1 MCSSPKD
8 GHETNSTDFGSD
20 MVMMRK
26 ILQFALAFALLLS
39 APWTLADDIAGAGTE
54 PESGLDSLL
63 EPTTEQRFATRL
75 ASRFLTSYH
84 YESKD
89 LDDALAEQ
97 IFDNYLEL
105 LDPNRMYFLASDI
118 DQLSRYRSRLD
129 DALRSAEIEPA
140 FEIFNRYRERV
151 RTRIEHALVL
161 LDSEF
166 DFTVDEAYGF
176 DRSEE
181 PWAETPTELDEIWR
195 KRVKNDWLGLKLAER
210 EVDDI
215 RETLDGRYNNI
226 LKRVK
231 DFNSDDVFQFF
242 MNAYASAIE
251 PHSSYMSPRLAEN
264 FEISMK
270 LSLDGIG
277 ALLSSQNEYVEVEEI
292 VPGGPADLDGRLQ
305 DGDRIIGVAQ
315 GEEDMVDVVGWR
327 LDDVVDLIRGERETT
342 VRLEILPA
350 ETGVK
355 GPAEII
361 DIVRNE
367 VKLEEQAA
375 QASIEEVETEA
386 GTRRI
391 GVIDVPVFYV
401 DFKGRARNEP
411 NYRSSTRDVRQLI
424 NELRSDGIDGLVIDL
439 RSNGGGALVEATT
452 MTGLFIDTGPV
463 VQVRDANGRVSI
475 EADQEPGM
483 AWDGPLAVLVNRSSA
498 SASEIFA
505 GAIQDYGRGIIIGE
519 PTFGKGTVQNLFN
532 LDNYLTDDSKKLG
545 QLKLTMAKFF
555 RIDGGSTQLR
565 GIHPDITLPSFGDPA
580 EYGES
585 SLDHAMAWS
594 QIDQL
599 DYQPVADL
607 SPLMPAARERHL
619 ARRDTDEELQSLIDD
634 FEHFEELSERTRVS
648 LLESERIQEQEDAE
662 ARRAA
667 RFAHSGGEVAPD
679 DDSDD
684 QPAGT
689 EDEAGA
695 ETGNDSAG
703 DEAAE
708 EEESDVLRTEAA
720 RILADL
726 IELDQEQHRLVQVR
740 EPAAP
745 RSLN

>member
-1 MCSSPKD
+1 
-8 GHETNSTDFGSD
+8 
-20 MVMMRK
+20 MVMTTK
-26 ILQFALAFALLLS
+26 ILQFALASALLLGAPLAHADNIDS
-39 APWTLADDIAGAGTE
+39 AEDGS
-54 PESGLDSLL
+54 ESELTATL
-63 EPTTEQRFATRL
+63 EPSTEQRFATRL

-84 YESKD
+84 YQSKKLND
-89 LDDALAEQ
+89 ELAEE
-97 IFDNYLEL
+97 IFENYLEL
-105 LDPNRMYFLASDI
+105 LDPNRMYFLAADI
-118 DQLSRYRSRLD
+118 DQLSLYRTQLD

-140 FEIFNRYRERV
+140 FEIFNLYRERV
-151 RTRIEHALVL
+151 RARIEQALVL

-176 DRSEE
+176 DRSEQA
-181 PWAETPTELDEIWR
+181 WAETPTELDEIWR

-226 LKRVK
+226 LRRVK
-231 DFNSDDVFQFF
+231 EFNSADVFQFF

-277 ALLSSQNEYVEVEEI
+277 ALLSSQNEYVEVQEI

-305 DGDRIIGVAQ
+305 SGDRIIGVAQ
-315 GEEDMVDVVGWR
+315 GEEDIVDVVGWR

-375 QASIEEVETEA
+375 QASVEEIETDT
-386 GTRRI
+386 GIKRI

-439 RSNGGGALVEATT
+439 RSNGGGALVESTT

-565 GIHPDITLPSFGDPA
+565 GIHPDITLPSYGDPT

-607 SPLMPAARERHL
+607 SPLLPAARERHL
-619 ARRDTDEELQSLIDD
+619 ARRDTDEELQTLIED
-634 FEHFEELSERTRVS
+634 FEHFEELSDRKMVS
-648 LLESERIQEQEDAE
+648 LLESERAQEQDDAE

-667 RFAHSGGEVAPD
+667 RFAHSGGEMAPE
-679 DDSDD
+679 DDSDE
-684 QPAGT
+684 PTTGA
-689 EDEAGA
+689 EDEAPDGETEGA
-695 ETGNDSAG
+695 NDA
-703 DEAAE
+703 AAE
-708 EEESDVLRTEAA
+708 EEEPDILRTEAA

-726 IELDQEQHRLVQVR
+726 IDLDQEQHRLVQVR